1 MTKYSCIADTFFN
14 LHVLKTNLHLSC
26 KRKFC
31 SAVNIFSPLQKIPP
45 KLLLFNTTFI
55 TILVILLAI
64 MCIHEGN

>member
-1 MTKYSCIADTFFN
+1 MSTLGLLFQRTSTIKLQLSVVVWYKAD
-14 LHVLKTNLHLSC
+14 
-26 KRKFC
+26 
-31 SAVNIFSPLQKIPP
+31 ISPFQKIPP